1 MKPIQNIQIHSK
13 WYLSAA
19 VIFLAVLGSIVG
31 QQHATVAN
39 QEIVLQFSN
48 ADISSIDVQQTIAIV
63 EEQLQR
69 IGVANIHV
77 SDQED
82 GKMVI
87 SYYSSANVAH
97 IKEIL
102 SKQKDLALGLVSD
115 EKSKQPLKLPSN
127 NQSIAYNLDVYEIQD
142 GQHAVSNLG
151 GKSAVELKSGQ
162 YRFLNPNFYIPSEDS
177 YSDENAPIL
186 RIKAAIQC
194 YIAIKK
200 DNNLHKIPEVR
211 AGPMS

>member
-1 MKPIQNIQIHSK
+1 M
-13 WYLSAA
+13 
-19 VIFLAVLGSIVG
+19 IFLAVLGSIVG
-31 QQHATVAN
+31 QQHATVPN

-77 SDQED
+77 SDHED

-87 SYYSSANVAH
+87 SYYSNANVAR

-102 SKQKDLALGLVSD
+102 SKQKDLALGLVSNK
-115 EKSKQPLKLPSN
+115 KSEQPLKLPSN

-142 GQHAVSNLG
+142 GHHAVSTLG

-162 YRFLNPNFYIPSEDS
+162 YRFLNPHFYISSEDF
-177 YSDENAPIL
+177 YSDPSAPTL
-186 RIKAAIQC
+186 QIKVAFQR
-194 YIAIKK
+194 YIAITK
-200 DNNLHKIPEVR
+200 DNGLHKIPEVR
-211 AGPMS
+211 AGPIS